1 MTTIDW
7 DSAADSF
14 DEEPDHGL
22 LDPVVRH
29 GWAQRLESWLPA
41 GRSEVLDL
49 GCGTGSLA
57 LLVAGQ
63 GHRVTA
69 VDRSPRM
76 VEQARAKLAGTGTG
90 VLLGDAATPPVGNQ
104 RFDVIMARHVVW
116 LLPDPAAALRHWFT
130 LLRPGGRLI
139 LVEGVW
145 GGVGLS
151 AGQLTGLLSELT
163 ERIHHERLSD
173 DPDLWGKQVDD
184 ERYALVARAEPP
196 HRHTEVVDVHLILR
210 RGPEVLLARRAGTG
224 YADGLFNGPSG
235 HVEDGEDVRAAMIR
249 EAAEEIGV
257 QLGPDELRVA
267 LVMQHRGPGGAPR
280 TGWFFEAEHDPD
292 RPPYNREP
300 DKCSELAWF
309 PLDALPDDIVAYCRA
324 GLEGY
329 RAGEHFLIHWHED
342 GDTVAYQPHGIRRAV
357 PLPAARSNTGG
368 VHHIELWV
376 PDLAVAERGWG
387 WLLGELGHVPYQRWE
402 NGRSWRRGDSYVV
415 VERSPDLTPGPHDRR
430 RPGLNHLAFHVRDR
444 AALDAL
450 VARAPDHGW
459 RPLFADRYPHAGGE
473 GHIAAYLEDAAG
485 YEVELVAGVR
495 QTRPAPE
502 KPAPYT
508 DVWARRRE

>member
-22 LDPVVRH
+22 LDPAVRH
-29 GWAQRLESWLPA
+29 AWAQRLESWLPGA
-41 GRSEVLDL
+41 RSEVLDL

-57 LLVAGQ
+57 LLAVGQ
-63 GHRVTA
+63 GHRITA

-76 VEQARAKLAGTGTG
+76 VEQARTKLAGTDAA
-90 VLLGDAATPPVGNQ
+90 VFLGDASRPPVGKRQ
-104 RFDVIMARHVVW
+104 FDVIMARHVVF
-116 LLPDPAAALRHWFT
+116 LLPDPASVLRHWFS
-130 LLRPGGRLI
+130 LLRPGGRLVLI
-139 LVEGVW
+139 EGVW
-145 GGVGLS
+145 GGIGLP
-151 AGQLTGLLSELT
+151 AERLVGLLSELT
-163 ERIHHERLSD
+163 ERIHHEPLSD
-173 DPDLWGKQVDD
+173 DPALWGKEVDD
-184 ERYALVARAEPP
+184 ERYALVARVEPP
-196 HRHTEVVDVHLILR
+196 RRHTEVVDVHLILR
-210 RGPEVLLARRAGTG
+210 RGPDVLLARRAGTG

-235 HVEDGEDVRAAMIR
+235 HVEDGEDVREAVIR

-257 QLGPDELRVA
+257 ELGPDELRVA
-267 LVMQHRGPGGAPR
+267 LVMQHRGPGGRPR
-280 TGWFFEAEHDPD
+280 TGWFFEAEYDPA

-324 GLEGY
+324 GLDGY

-342 GDTVAYQPHGIRRAV
+342 GDTVAYQPHTRRAV
-357 PLPAARSNTGG
+357 PLPAGGAGTGG

-376 PDLAVAERGWG
+376 PDLPAAEQRWG
-387 WLLGELGHVPYQRWE
+387 WLLGELGHVPYQHWE

-415 VERSPDLTPGPHDRR
+415 VEQSPDLTGDTHDRR

-444 AALDAL
+444 ATLDAL
-450 VARAPDHGW
+450 VTAAPEYGW
-459 RPLFADRYPHAGGE
+459 RQLFADRYPHAGGDE
-473 GHIAAYLEDAAG
+473 HTAAYLEDAAG

-495 QTRPAPE
+495 QARPVPQEPAPH
-502 KPAPYT
+502 T
-508 DVWARRRE
+508 DLWARRRE

>member
-29 GWAQRLESWLPA
+29 AWARRLESWLPA
-41 GRSEVLDL
+41 ERSEVLDL

-76 VEQARAKLAGTGTG
+76 VEQARAKLAGTGTEIS
-90 VLLGDAATPPVGNQ
+90 LGDAARPPVGNQ
-104 RFDVIMARHVVW
+104 RFDVIMVRHVVW
-116 LLPDPAAALRHWFT
+116 LLPDPTAALRHWFT

-139 LVEGVW
+139 LIEGVW
-145 GGVGLS
+145 NGVGLS
-151 AGQLTGLLSELT
+151 VGQLAGILSEFT
-163 ERIHHERLSD
+163 ERVSHEPLSGD
-173 DPDLWGKQVDD
+173 LDLWGKRVDD

-224 YADGLFNGPSG
+224 YADGLFNAPSG
-235 HVEDGEDVRAAMIR
+235 HVEDGEDVREAMIR

-257 QLGPDELRVA
+257 ELGADELRVA

-280 TGWFFEAEHDPD
+280 TGWFFEAEYDPD

-309 PLDALPDDIVAYCRA
+309 PLDALPDDAVAYCRA
-324 GLEGY
+324 GFEGY

-342 GDTVAYQPHGIRRAV
+342 GDAVAYEPNGIRRTV
-357 PLPAARSNTGG
+357 PLPAARSGG

-402 NGRSWRRGDSYVV
+402 HGRSWRRGDGYVV
-415 VERSPDLTPGPHDRR
+415 VEQSPDLAPGPHDRH

-444 AALDAL
+444 ATLDAL
-450 VARAPDHGW
+450 VARAPEHGW
-459 RPLFADRYPHAGGE
+459 RPLFPDRYPHAGGE
-473 GHIAAYLEDAAG
+473 GHTAAYLEDAAG

-495 QTRPAPE
+495 QPRPAPAE
-502 KPAPYT
+502 PEPYT
-508 DVWARRRE
+508 DVWAQRRD